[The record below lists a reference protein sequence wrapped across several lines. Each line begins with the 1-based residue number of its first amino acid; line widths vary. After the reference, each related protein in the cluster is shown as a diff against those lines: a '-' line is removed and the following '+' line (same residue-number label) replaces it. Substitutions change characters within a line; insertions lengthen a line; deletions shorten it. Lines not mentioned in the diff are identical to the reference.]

1 MEFIQRFASLP
12 KWARIVLVLLVG
24 LIPAIHRIYRYTET
38 RNENTLIVGVLC
50 VVPLVGGIIQII
62 DAISI
67 GTENRITVAMD

>member
-50 VVPLVGGIIQII
+50 VVP
-62 DAISI
+62 
-67 GTENRITVAMD
+67 

>member
-50 VVPLVGGIIQII
+50 VVPFVGGIIQII

-67 GTENRITVAMD
+67 GTDDRIKMGME